1 MDLSKLGYNKPL
13 YILPFDHRSAF
24 ATELF
29 QKKSLSDLSYEEKEL
44 IKEFKMLIYKG
55 IKKAVEKAVPKENAG
70 ILVDEEFGEEVL
82 LDAKRNG
89 FITILTIEKS
99 GQEEFNFMY
108 ENFKEHIEKFKPDF
122 VKVLI
127 QYNPKDSQDLKERQ
141 QKNLKIISDY
151 AHENNYKFLLEVLV
165 LPTKEQLNKVNGE
178 REAYDRKLR
187 PELTIEVIKTFQAKG
202 IEPDIWKLEGMET
215 AIDYSGV
222 ISEVRSGGRESVGVV
237 ILGRGAKEEKVQEW
251 LRIGARVNGV
261 IGFAVG
267 RTIFWD
273 VIEKF
278 YKGEMGKASVIEVI
292 SKKFESFYKVFN
304 FSLSKSTS

>member
-29 QKKSLSDLSYEEKEL
+29 KKKSIDDLSNEEKEL
-44 IKEFKMLIYKG
+44 IREFKMLIYKG
-55 IKKAVEKAVPKENAG
+55 IKKAVESLIPKENAA
-70 ILVDEEFGEEVL
+70 ILVDEEFGQEVL
-82 LDAKRNG
+82 LDAKHNG
-89 FITILTIEKS
+89 FTTILTIEKS
-99 GQEEFNFMY
+99 GHEEFDFMY
-108 ENFKEHIEKFKPDF
+108 KDFKEHIEKFKPDF

-127 QYNPKDSQDLKERQ
+127 KYNPKDSTDLKKRQ
-141 QKNLKIISDY
+141 QDKLKILSDY

-165 LPTKEQLNKVNGE
+165 LPTKEQLFEVNGS

-187 PELTIEVIKTFQAKG
+187 PELTAEVIRTLQTKG
-202 IEPDIWKLEGMET
+202 IEPDVWKLEGMET
-215 AIDYSGV
+215 ASDYSDV
-222 ISEVRSGGRESVGVV
+222 IKEVRSGGRKNVSVV
-237 ILGRGAKEEKVQEW
+237 ILGRGANEEKVHEW
-251 LRIGARVNGV
+251 LRIGAKANGV

-278 YKGEMGKASVIEVI
+278 YKGQIGKASVIEVI
-292 SKKFESFYKVFN
+292 GKKFESFYKVFSY
-304 FSLSKSTS
+304 FLTKSTS

>member
-1 MDLSKLGYNKPL
+1 MDFSKLGYTKPL
-13 YILPFDHRSAF
+13 YILALDHRLTF

-29 QKKSLSDLSYEEKEL
+29 KKQSIDDLSKEEKEL

-55 IKKAVEKAVPKENAG
+55 IKKAIEKSVPKENAG

-99 GQEEFNFMY
+99 GREEFDFMY
-108 ENFKEHIEKFKPDF
+108 KDFKEHIEKFKPDF

-127 QYNPKDSQDLKERQ
+127 KYNPKDSQDLKERQ

-165 LPTKEQLNKVNGE
+165 IPTKEQLNKVNGSRE
-178 REAYDRKLR
+178 RYDQELR
-187 PELTIEVIKTFQAKG
+187 PELTAEVIKTLQTNG
-202 IEPDIWKLEGMET
+202 IEPDIWKIEGMET
-215 AIDYSGV
+215 AVDYSGV
-222 ISEVRSGGRESVGVV
+222 IKEAKSGGRDNVGVI
-237 ILGRGAKEEKVQEW
+237 ILGRGANEEKVQEW
-251 LRIGARVNGV
+251 LRVGARVDGV

-273 VIEKF
+273 MIEKF

-292 SKKFESFYKVFN
+292 GKKFESFYKVFS
-304 FSLSKSTS
+304 FSSTKPTS